1 MRTYEESCAL
11 LDSIVGRCIR
21 EADFAAR
28 VIADPEA
35 ALVEYQLD
43 EDELDDFRSLKA
55 RHSEE
60 ALETWTA
67 IRTGVARVRARQQ
80 QHA

>member
-21 EADFAAR
+21 EAAFAER
-28 VIADPEA
+28 VISDPET
-35 ALVEYQLD
+35 ALAEYQLD

-55 RHSEE
+55 RHSDE
-60 ALETWTA
+60 ALETWAA
-67 IRTGVARVRARQQ
+67 IRTGVDRVRARQR